1 MARQAIKNEGGS
13 ECENW
18 HLSHDLAEIDATVAG
33 HIIQLELTPK
43 LLTTVTR
50 QRRPANRRTAACRA
64 RREEIQRYRDI
75 HAFGE
80 VPFAVL
86 LFETFVIVA

>member
-1 MARQAIKNEGGS
+1 MARQAIKNEGAS

-33 HIIQLELTPK
+33 HVIQLELTPK

-50 QRRPANRRTAACRA
+50 QRRPANRRTAACQA
-64 RREEIQRYRDI
+64 RREEINGTETYTPL
-75 HAFGE
+75 
-80 VPFAVL
+80 VKSPSPYSS
-86 LFETFVIVA
+86 FETLVIVA